1 MPATS
6 TTRTKGTGS
15 SAPICYSKLSHEQAE
30 ANMRRAEKTLFR
42 VTFRKMPVTKPER
55 PPKKDSK

>member
-1 MPATS
+1 
-6 TTRTKGTGS
+6 
-15 SAPICYSKLSHEQAE
+15 LSHEQAE